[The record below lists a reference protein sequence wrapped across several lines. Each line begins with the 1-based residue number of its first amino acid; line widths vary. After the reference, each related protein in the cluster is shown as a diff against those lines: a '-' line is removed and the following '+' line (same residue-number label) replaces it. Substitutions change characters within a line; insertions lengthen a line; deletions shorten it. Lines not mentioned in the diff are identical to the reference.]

1 MPKMKTHKGAAKR
14 FKVTKRGKIKHFNAG
29 HSHLMS
35 GKSAKRKR
43 KKRHA
48 HVLSP
53 SVAGNI
59 ALLIGVRRRRPAPT
73 PSQESLRKQAEA
85 AAKTESAKG

>member
-14 FKVTKRGKIKHFNAG
+14 FKVTKKGKIKHFNAG

-35 GKSAKRKR
+35 NKSAKRKR

-48 HVLSP
+48 TVLSS
-53 SVAGNI
+53 SVSGNV
-59 ALLIGVRRRRPAPT
+59 ALLIGVRTKTPAPT
-73 PSQESLRKQAEA
+73 PSQAQIRAAEEA
-85 AAKTESAKG
+85 ARKSEQGK